1 MLTWPPERERGGE
14 RGSTP
19 SLPMVLH
26 HGLVGRG
33 WGGNGGGAY
42 EWNPSPWFRK
52 ERDDMNGESAV
63 CQLRSHN
70 T

>member
-1 MLTWPPERERGGE
+1 MPWDLLVVPGVLTWPPERERGGE

-33 WGGNGGGAY
+33 WVGWGGG
-42 EWNPSPWFRK
+42 
-52 ERDDMNGESAV
+52 ERMNGIHLLGSG
-63 CQLRSHN
+63 RKGII
-70 T
+70 